1 MTTLFIFFA
10 LLLVLAVGGL
20 ALELAVRAPRGVRV
34 MAWLLFALVL
44 FVLRGVVSL
53 AGRIGGGGDGRAFA

>member
-1 MTTLFIFFA
+1 MAALIFAFFA

-34 MAWLLFALVL
+34 MAWLLFAMVL
-44 FVLRGVVSL
+44 FALRGV
-53 AGRIGGGGDGRAFA
+53 AGVAARIGGFDGRAFA